1 MRLDIFEK
9 RAKAAAEAS
18 GFNANDVNITV
29 DPSAK
34 MVAVVLSNNNQ
45 FTVCSKDLADA
56 FYKAIRIIKGYGP
69 KLTRHFKTKPGRKS
83 KAEMEASEEA

>member
-9 RAKAAAEAS
+9 RAKATAEAA
-18 GFNANDVNITV
+18 GFNANEVTISV

-34 MVAVVLSNNNQ
+34 MVAITFGGNNQ
-45 FTVCSKDLADA
+45 FTVSSKDLNDT

-69 KLTRHFKTKPGRKS
+69 KLTRNFKTKPGRKS

>member
-18 GFNANDVNITV
+18 GFNANDVNISV
-29 DPSAK
+29 DPSSK
-34 MVAVVLSNNNQ
+34 MVAIVLSDKNQ
-45 FTVCSKDLADA
+45 FTVVSKDLADT

-69 KLTRHFKTKPGRKS
+69 KLTRHFKTKPGRKP
-83 KAEMEASEEA
+83 KAEAEASDEA

>member
-18 GFNANDVNITV
+18 GFNANDVNISV
-29 DPSAK
+29 DPSSK
-34 MVAVVLSNNNQ
+34 MVAIVLSDKNQ
-45 FTVCSKDLADA
+45 FTVVSKDLADT

-69 KLTRHFKTKPGRKS
+69 KLTRHFKTKPGRKP
-83 KAEMEASEEA
+83 KAEVEASDEA

>member
-1 MRLDIFEK
+1 MRLDIFDK

-69 KLTRHFKTKPGRKS
+69 KLTRNFKTKPGRKP
-83 KAEMEASEEA
+83 KAEEAED